1 MRTAITKMAGGALL
15 LLVATLLIAPRA
27 EAKSRFSGSAV
38 ANEID
43 VDDDG
48 MTGDTLTFRSRGRFG
63 NGLGQAH
70 NELAPWDMMTFCGA
84 TSILLFYTV
93 STQVTTYANGDQ
105 LYQNLDNGTLC
116 LNLEDSSFSFEIH
129 LDVTGG
135 TGKFQGATGSSTL
148 TGSGQLL
155 QGDPVPNGPDPGLPG
170 RGAFSAF
177 SGRTIDHIVLDG
189 WAR

>member
-1 MRTAITKMAGGALL
+1 MRTALTKMAGGALL

-27 EAKSRFSGSAV
+27 EAKSSFSGSAV

-63 NGLGQAH
+63 NALSQAH

-84 TSILLFYTV
+84 TSVLLFYTV

-105 LYQNLDNGTLC
+105 LYQSLNNGTLC
-116 LNLEDSSFSFEIH
+116 LDFEDSSFTFEIT

-155 QGDPVPNGPDPGLPG
+155 RG
-170 RGAFSAF
+170 RGAHVMDQHHGVDPARRRPGVLVP
-177 SGRTIDHIVLDG
+177 GRQPGAEDT
-189 WAR
+189 

>member
-1 MRTAITKMAGGALL
+1 MRTALTKMAGGALL

-27 EAKSRFSGSAV
+27 EAQSRFSGSAV

-48 MTGDTLTFRSRGRFG
+48 MAGDTVTFQSRGPFG
-63 NGLGQAH
+63 DARGQAH
-70 NELAPWDMMTFCGA
+70 NELAPWDMMTFCGP
-84 TSILLFYTV
+84 TSVLLVYTV

-105 LYQNLDNGTLC
+105 LYQSLNNGSLC
-116 LNLEDSSFSFEIH
+116 LNIDGSGSFTFEIT

-170 RGAFSAF
+170 RGALSAF
-177 SGRTIDHIVLDG
+177 SGRTIDDIVL
-189 WAR
+189 AP